1 MSDGRGNGGRG
12 TTQAAGP
19 HPVSGKAFGP
29 LLAVLCAGL
38 AVAVVAAVGLGTV
51 SVAPPDVLRVLAAHL
66 FGGAPADPL
75 TDQIVWSF
83 RAPRVLL
90 AAVAGA
96 GLSLAGLCLQN
107 LVRNPLADPYLF
119 GVTSG
124 ASLGAVLAMTTAT
137 LAATG
142 FGVTGSAF
150 AGALLSLALVFA
162 LAQRGGR
169 LLGADLLLAAI
180 AVSYLGTAATSYLQ
194 LRAKPAELRGVMF
207 WLLGSLTGASWSS
220 LLAPAAAV
228 AAALLVLPAL
238 ARGMNALALGDDT
251 AAGLGINPNH
261 LRIWLLVISALLTAT
276 VVAAAGGIGFVGLI
290 VPNAA
295 RLLVGPNHRRALPV
309 SLLLGA
315 IFLVLVDLAART
327 VDRPNEIPIGIL
339 TAALG
344 APAFLVLLRR
354 GRSSAR

>member
-1 MSDGRGNGGRG
+1 MPSIPATDRR
-12 TTQAAGP
+12 TGP
-19 HPVSGKAFGP
+19 HAVSGKAFGP
-29 LLAVLCAGL
+29 LLGALCAGL
-38 AVAVVAAVGLGTV
+38 AVAIVLAIGFGTV
-51 SVAPPDVLRVLAAHL
+51 SIAPADTVRVLWAHL
-66 FGGAPADPL
+66 GGRTGGDPL
-75 TDQIVWSF
+75 TDQIVWQF

-96 GLSLAGLCLQN
+96 GLGLAGLCLQN

-124 ASLGAVLAMTTAT
+124 ASLGAVIAMTTGA

-150 AGALLSLALVFA
+150 TGALVSLTLVFV
-162 LAQRGGR
+162 LAQRSGR
-169 LLGADLLLAAI
+169 LIGSDLLLAAV
-180 AVSYLGTAATSYLQ
+180 AVSYLGTAITSYLQ

-220 LLAPAAAV
+220 LLAPTLAV
-228 AAALLVLPAL
+228 LAGLAVLPGL

-251 AAGLGINPNH
+251 AAGLGVNPNL
-261 LRIWLLVISALLTAT
+261 LRLWLLLISSLLTAT

-295 RLLVGPNHRRALPV
+295 RLLVGPDHRRALPV
-309 SLLLGA
+309 SLLVGA

-327 VDRPNEIPIGIL
+327 VDRPNEIPIGII
-339 TAALG
+339 TAVLG
-344 APAFLVLLRR
+344 APAFLILLRR
-354 GRSSAR
+354 RKTGMA

>member
-1 MSDGRGNGGRG
+1 MRSIPVTDRR
-12 TTQAAGP
+12 TGP

-29 LLAVLCAGL
+29 LLIALCAGL
-38 AVAVVAAVGLGTV
+38 LVAAVAAIGLGTV
-51 SVAPPDVLRVLAAHL
+51 SVAPGDVLRVLAAHL
-66 FGGAPADPL
+66 GGGAPTDSL

-90 AAVAGA
+90 AVVAGA

-107 LVRNPLADPYLF
+107 LVRNPLADPYMF

-124 ASLGAVLAMTTAT
+124 ASLGAVLAMTTAA

-150 AGALLSLALVFA
+150 AGALVSLALVFT

-169 LLGADLLLAAI
+169 LLGSDLLLAAI

-220 LLAPAAAV
+220 LLAPTLAV

-251 AAGLGINPNH
+251 AAGLGVNPNR
-261 LRIWLLVISALLTAT
+261 LRIGLLVISALLTAS

-295 RLLVGPNHRRALPV
+295 RLLVGPDHRRALPV

-315 IFLVLVDLAART
+315 IFLVLVDLATRT

-354 GRSSAR
+354 GRRSVP